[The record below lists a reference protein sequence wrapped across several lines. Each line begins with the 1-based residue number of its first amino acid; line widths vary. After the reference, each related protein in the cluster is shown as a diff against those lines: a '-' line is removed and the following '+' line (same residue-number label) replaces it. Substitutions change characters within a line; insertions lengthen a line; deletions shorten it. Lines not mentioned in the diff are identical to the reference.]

1 MRVVTQV
8 AVVAVLAGLAGAG
21 WYFKDAILPAG
32 KAAQANAPAAGARAT
47 PVEVA
52 RVTKQEI
59 TQRVETVGT
68 ALANEAVTITAKQAG
83 IIRRINF
90 QEGQKVPAGTILVEL
105 DAGENE
111 ARVEELRS
119 ARENAETAFKRL
131 QQLFEAGTVARARLD
146 EAQRTYEQTDFRVK
160 AELARRGDLTIKTP
174 FAGRLGLREV
184 SQGALV
190 RPGDRITT
198 LDDTSV
204 IKLEFELPEVVAGTV
219 TPGTKVIAQAAAYPG
234 RKFDGQVQIVDSRVD
249 PVTRAF
255 RVRAT
260 LPNTEDVLKPGMFMT
275 TEIGIARKVDALLIP
290 EEAILATGTNQYVFV
305 VRDNRAVRTK
315 IRTGQRIG
323 PMVEVLEGLPDG
335 VTVVTAGLQQVRDG
349 AAVRVVPPPGQPA
362 ARPTPTA
369 GQPAARS

>member
-1 MRVVTQV
+1 MRLVTQV
-8 AVVAVLAGLAGAG
+8 AVVAVLAGLAGTG
-21 WYFKDAILPAG
+21 WYFKDMLMPAG
-32 KAAQANAPAAGARAT
+32 KVAQGNAPAGARAT
-47 PVEVA
+47 PVEVK

-90 QEGQKVPAGTILVEL
+90 QEGQKVPIGTVLVEL
-105 DAGENE
+105 DAGETD
-111 ARVEELRS
+111 ARLEELRS
-119 ARENAETAFKRL
+119 ARENAETNLNRL
-131 QQLFEAGTVARARLD
+131 RQLVEAGTVAKARFD
-146 EAQRTYEQTDFRVK
+146 EAQRQYEQTDARVK

-204 IKLEFELPEVVAGTV
+204 IKLEFELPEVVAGAVST
-219 TPGTKVIAQAAAYPG
+219 GTRVIAQAAAFPG
-234 RKFDGQVQIVDSRVD
+234 RKFEGQVQIVDSRVD

-255 RVRAT
+255 RVRAI

-275 TEIGIARKVDALLIP
+275 TEIGIARKVDAIMVP

-305 VRDNRAVRTK
+305 VRDNRAVRVK
-315 IRTGQRIG
+315 VRTGQRIG
-323 PMVEVLEGLPDG
+323 AQVEILEGVADG
-335 VTVVTAGLQQVRDG
+335 AAVVTAGLQQIRDG
-349 AAVRVVPPPGQPA
+349 APVRIVPGPGQPPPVA
-362 ARPTPTA
+362 S
-369 GQPAARS
+369 QPAARS